1 MTILLPTAFLSFIA
15 TTLSSVDLQT
25 VADTIDKV
33 AHQKYAS
40 VSGLV
45 WHTDLASAQEAART
59 EGKPILHLRMLGS
72 LEEDLSCANSRLFRS
87 TLYANKRVSAF
98 LRDHF
103 ILVWTSERP
112 VPQITI
118 DFGDGRKIETTGTGN
133 SAHYVMDADG
143 HVLDVLP
150 GLYAAPAFLR
160 ELEGSLA
167 LAKKIAG
174 ASDADRQRALV
185 AHHEHEI
192 AESTRQLSLLD
203 NVRIPGTYGS
213 MVEMGQRMTITKAAI
228 EVRPLRSL
236 GAVLSEQAYSPT
248 AVDLWERA
256 GRALYEKDGPHVL
269 DEASRGLV
277 VRLHAHSES
286 EKLVVAKLERHIL
299 ADTALNQLV
308 LRTQISRELV
318 RRLRADEPANFATL
332 NTWVYANV
340 FHTPASDP
348 WLGLL
353 PRDTFTGLPG
363 DGAVMP

>member
-15 TTLSSVDLQT
+15 TTLSAVDLQT
-25 VADTIDKV
+25 VADTIDRV

-40 VSGLV
+40 VSGLT
-45 WHTDLASAQEAART
+45 WHTDLASAQAAAR
-59 EGKPILHLRMLGS
+59 EQGKPILHLRMLGS

-87 TLYANKRVSAF
+87 TLYANKDVAAF
-98 LRDHF
+98 LGEHF
-103 ILVWTSERP
+103 VLVWTSERP

-118 DFGDGRKIETTGTGN
+118 DFGDGRKVRTTGTGN

-150 GLYAAPAFLR
+150 GLYAAPAFKR

-167 LAKKIAG
+167 LAKNVSD
-174 ASDADRQRALV
+174 ASDIDRTRALV
-185 AHHEHEI
+185 AYHERET
-192 AESTRQLSLLD
+192 AAASEQLSMLD
-203 NVRIPGTYGS
+203 AVRIPGTYGS
-213 MVEMGQRMTITKAAI
+213 AVELGQRMTITKAAI

-236 GAVLSEQAYSPT
+236 GAQLTEQAYSPT
-248 AVDLWERA
+248 AVNLWERA
-256 GRALYEKDGPHVL
+256 GLALYGKDAEHVL
-269 DEASRGLV
+269 DERSRALV
-277 VRLHAHSES
+277 VRLHAHAET
-286 EKLVVAKLERHIL
+286 EKQVVGKLERHIL

-318 RRLRADEPANFATL
+318 RRLNTDTPADFASL
-332 NTWVYANV
+332 NAWIYSNV

-348 WLGLL
+348 WLGLV

-363 DGAVMP
+363 DGVVMP